1 MIEGYKDNRKKVLV
15 LVHDGFEETE
25 YIAPVDML
33 MRAGAEVWTY
43 SMTGE
48 KMLKGTHGIG
58 IEADFTWNDKVNVS
72 YFDCVF
78 LPGGG
83 PNSHSLRDDERV
95 IEVLKTA
102 AAEGKIIAAICAAP
116 IALERAGL
124 TRGRRVTSY
133 PGCLESEAICQ
144 YETLPVVK
152 DGNIITGRGAGC
164 AVDFGL
170 ALVEALYSNKEMRKV
185 AQSTMYPHL

>member
-1 MIEGYKDNRKKVLV
+1 MIDRFKNNRKKVLV

-33 MRAGAEVWTY
+33 MRAGAEVLTV
-43 SMTGE
+43 SMTGRE
-48 KMLKGTHGIG
+48 TLCGAHGIN
-58 IEADFTWNDKVNVS
+58 IEADSVWSDGIDAS
-72 YFDCVF
+72 GFDCIF

-102 AAEGKIIAAICAAP
+102 AAEGKQIAAICAAP